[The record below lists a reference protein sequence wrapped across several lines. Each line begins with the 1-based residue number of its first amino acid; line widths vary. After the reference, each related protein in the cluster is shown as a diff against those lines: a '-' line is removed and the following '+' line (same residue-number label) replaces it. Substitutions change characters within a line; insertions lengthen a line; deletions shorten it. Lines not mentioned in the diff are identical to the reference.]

1 VKRQRR
7 LAVFAAFYGLAVLA
21 ALYGTVAVASW
32 VAAGL
37 TDLGSLGVEGT
48 GAPNVSRAKSA
59 GARAEPAD
67 APRAIALGERSV
79 SFADIATDN
88 AALSDPPPMLRPTAV
103 PVAIASLSKPD
114 SERNEA
120 KGAAGSVVA
129 DTGSGNAHLLDPP
142 LMPQPATPPVL
153 FAAASPTDPV
163 QNAAGPAVSSEALDA
178 CPEPDVCIDQYLW
191 SLYERT
197 PKVDTIKV
205 DEQIKVKVKNKKG
218 KTRTIVE
225 TQTKY
230 VAEDFGWK
238 DPKAAQKAGM
248 SLKDY
253 VIGGMDRDFRRK
265 LYNALRAADDAGLSP
280 GITSAFRDD
289 YRQELARG
297 HKAASDSSYHGGSRR
312 GGYGHG
318 LAADVVSVNGETRAG
333 RSTSSEVLWKWIDA
347 HEKELG
353 IGRPYL
359 DKDPPHV
366 GPIDGKEYA
375 GNRGA
380 VKARL
385 AEMKKATR
393 IDGKEYAGK
402 GGAAKARLAEMKKAT
417 PIDGKEYAGKGG
429 AAKAQLAEMKKATP
443 IDGKEY
449 AGKGSAAKAQLAEM
463 TKATPIDGKEYAGK
477 GGAAKARLAEMK
489 KATPIDGKENAG
501 NGGAV
506 KARLAEMKKPTPIDI
521 KEYAAGYLAGVQKTI
536 KSYTTVLG
544 LVFTFDK
551 GRGLPR

>member
-7 LAVFAAFYGLAVLA
+7 LAVFAALYGLAVLT

-37 TDLGSLGVEGT
+37 TGLGSLDVEGT
-48 GAPNVSRAKSA
+48 GAPKVSRATSA

-67 APRAIALGERSV
+67 ASRATALGERGIFFS
-79 SFADIATDN
+79 DIASDN
-88 AALSDPPPMLRPTAV
+88 AALSDPPRMPRPAAV
-103 PVAIASLSKPD
+103 PAAIASLNT
-114 SERNEA
+114 ERNEA
-120 KGAAGSVVA
+120 KEAAGSVVA
-129 DTGSGNAHLLDPP
+129 HTESGNAPLLDPP

-153 FAAASPTDPV
+153 FAAASPTDPL

-218 KTRTIVE
+218 RTRTIVV

-230 VAEDFGWK
+230 VTEDFGWK

-253 VIGGMDRDFRRK
+253 VIGGVDRDFRRK

-289 YRQELARG
+289 YRQELASG
-297 HKAASDSSYHGGSRR
+297 QKAASDSSYHGGSRR

-318 LAADVVSVNGETRAG
+318 LAADVVSVNGEARAG

-375 GNRGA
+375 GIRGA
-380 VKARL
+380 V
-385 AEMKKATR
+385 
-393 IDGKEYAGK
+393 
-402 GGAAKARLAEMKKAT
+402 KARLAEMKKAT
-417 PIDGKEYAGKGG
+417 PIDGKEYAGKGVS
-429 AAKAQLAEMKKATP
+429 AKTR
-443 IDGKEY
+443 
-449 AGKGSAAKAQLAEM
+449 LAEM
-463 TKATPIDGKEYAGK
+463 TKATPIDGKEYAGAAK
-477 GGAAKARLAEMK
+477 ARLAEMTKATPIDGKEYAGAAKARLAEMK
-489 KATPIDGKENAG
+489 KATSIDRKEYAG

-506 KARLAEMKKPTPIDI
+506 KARFAEMKRPTPIDL
-521 KEYAAGYLAGVQKTI
+521 KEYAAGYLAEVQKTI
-536 KSYTTVLG
+536 KSYTTVLFG
-544 LVFTFDK
+544 LY
-551 GRGLPR
+551 PR